1 MRRYRTF
8 LEWDIIKR
16 PRSTRIAERVL
27 SPVMGKSLVLY
38 AQKLRRAAVT
48 APDPGDPGRPR
59 RAAEALASARHLTR
73 LQRPSGMIPWF
84 PGGHCDPWNHVEAA
98 MALDVAGFHD
108 EAFAAYRW
116 LVDTQHPTARGT
128 TTTRTTGPSR
138 SRSST
143 PTSSL
148 TSPPVSG
155 TTGSA
160 RRSKSDAEAL
170 WPTVERAMAWV
181 LGHRR
186 DDGLVLW
193 AVEADDT
200 RTWDYAL
207 LTGSSS
213 IAHALICGDQLGRV
227 VGHRRPTWVRAADV
241 IVDAI
246 VNRPEAFEPKDRFA
260 MDWYYPVLSGA
271 MDVSAGKARLADG
284 WSTFVMDGLG
294 TRCVSDEPWVTAS
307 ETAETAI
314 AFATIGDFATRPP
327 ICSAGPA
334 RTAAKTVSYWTG
346 IVYPATAPSCSRSRS
361 TRRTPQPR

>member
-1 MRRYRTF
+1 
-8 LEWDIIKR
+8 
-16 PRSTRIAERVL
+16 
-27 SPVMGKSLVLY
+27 
-38 AQKLRRAAVT
+38 
-48 APDPGDPGRPR
+48 
-59 RAAEALASARHLTR
+59 
-73 LQRPSGMIPWF
+73 
-84 PGGHCDPWNHVEAA
+84 
-98 MALDVAGFHD
+98 MALDVAGFHA

-116 LVDTQHPTARGT
+116 LVETQLPNGAWHNYYTYDGGVEEAKLDTNVVAYIA
-128 TTTRTTGPSR
+128 TGVWHHWLC
-138 SRSST
+138 T
-143 PTSSL
+143 Q
-148 TSPPVSG
+148 
-155 TTGSA
+155 
-160 RRSKSDAEAL
+160 SKADVEEL
-170 WPTVERAMAWV
+170 WPTVERALTWV

-227 VGHRRPTWVRAADV
+227 LGHRRPSWVRAADA
-241 IVDAI
+241 IIDTI

-294 TRCVSDEPWVTAS
+294 TRCVSDEPWITAS

-314 AFATIGDFATRPP
+314 AFATIGDFDTATDLLRWTR
-327 ICSAGPA
+327 SHRRDDG
-334 RTAAKTVSYWTG
+334 SYWTG
-346 IVYPATAPSCSRSRS
+346 IVYPDGVVFPFEEHTSYTSAAVILAADSITGASPAAHVFTAAELFD
-361 TRRTPQPR
+361 